1 MATAALALNTW
12 RVQFYETMA
21 AAERARLDVRIK
33 KETSGINLYDRFWL
47 VLPLSLL
54 LYFMKVLLTRLAAL
68 EAQPSSFLLERD
80 AAKMPQSLSELFRK
94 MCDLLQKAH
103 EEALHRSRL
112 LGRHIAALE
121 KFTQELGGFAAR
133 FEDAQQKLLSRVTPE
148 EAEHYREVLEAYKNC
163 ELKTEQATEED
174 VKTEAFRF

>member
-1 MATAALALNTW
+1 MTAVLTPSGPRHDEAAHETGAAARSEKGGNMATAALALNTW

-121 KFTQELGGFAAR
+121 KFTHVVFMTQ
-133 FEDAQQKLLSRVTPE
+133 
-148 EAEHYREVLEAYKNC
+148 
-163 ELKTEQATEED
+163 
-174 VKTEAFRF
+174 